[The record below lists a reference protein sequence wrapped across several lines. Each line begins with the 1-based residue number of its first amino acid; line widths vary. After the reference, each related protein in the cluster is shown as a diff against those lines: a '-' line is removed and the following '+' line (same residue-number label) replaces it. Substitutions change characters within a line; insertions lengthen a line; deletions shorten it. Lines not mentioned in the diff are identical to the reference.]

1 MEKFRISV
9 RSLVE
14 FLLHSGDID
23 GGKGGMAD
31 KEAMQLGSRIHRKI
45 QGSMGA
51 GYRPEV
57 SLKAEIVKETFT
69 LFVEGRADGILEQD
83 GRITVDEIKGVYRS
97 LDAMEK
103 PDLLHLAQAKCYAA
117 IYGSEQKLDVISVQ
131 MTYCNL
137 ETEEIRRFVQEF
149 SVKELKSWFDELTE
163 QYCKWCEMQV
173 KWKTCRQESIHACV
187 FPFPYREGQ
196 KQLAAAVYRTIAHR
210 KKLFIQAPTGVGK
223 TISTVFPTVKADQIG
238 GSEYSFAEM
247 DGMVFA
253 GEEGAIAMTRW
264 TEGKPFAVKTENIRL
279 WEPQRFDVGGIENQK
294 ENEKNENIAE
304 RATAE
309 RVNAEKVTAKKTEN
323 LAADNEEN
331 AAEEL
336 HATEMPMRNIFPKF
350 VWVDTWER
358 FKNTYPYFTLPE
370 DKNVECVRIELKD
383 LRELPRK
390 YWYLGNNSFLLHGF
404 FNYRYLVLGK
414 LEEDKWFIGVPG
426 IYQQQ
431 ERVMAAIFGFPEF
444 MTTDHIN
451 QFGYWYHTL
460 DE

>member
-1 MEKFRISV
+1 MAGIKRFITYIYAYENGTKGINAGFAKVEIRGNECRIEV
-9 RSLVE
+9 HLRGTPIRMGMDQVYLFKVE
-14 FLLHSGDID
+14 GGQMLAFPMGEMRMIKGSGD
-23 GGKGGMAD
+23 
-31 KEAMQLGSRIHRKI
+31 
-45 QGSMGA
+45 
-51 GYRPEV
+51 
-57 SLKAEIVKETFT
+57 
-69 LFVEGRADGILEQD
+69 
-83 GRITVDEIKGVYRS
+83 
-97 LDAMEK
+97 
-103 PDLLHLAQAKCYAA
+103 
-117 IYGSEQKLDVISVQ
+117 YG
-131 MTYCNL
+131 
-137 ETEEIRRFVQEF
+137 
-149 SVKELKSWFDELTE
+149 
-163 QYCKWCEMQV
+163 
-173 KWKTCRQESIHACV
+173 
-187 FPFPYREGQ
+187 
-196 KQLAAAVYRTIAHR
+196 TI
-210 KKLFIQAPTGVGK
+210 I
-223 TISTVFPTVKADQIG
+223 KADQIG

-294 ENEKNENIAE
+294 EDEKENEKN
-304 RATAE
+304 
-309 RVNAEKVTAKKTEN
+309 
-323 LAADNEEN
+323 
-331 AAEEL
+331 AEEL

>member
-1 MEKFRISV
+1 MAGIKRFITYIYAYENGTKGINAGFAKVEIRGNECRIEV
-9 RSLVE
+9 HLRGTPIRMGMDQVYLFKVE
-14 FLLHSGDID
+14 GGQMLAFPMGEMRMIKGSGD
-23 GGKGGMAD
+23 
-31 KEAMQLGSRIHRKI
+31 
-45 QGSMGA
+45 
-51 GYRPEV
+51 
-57 SLKAEIVKETFT
+57 
-69 LFVEGRADGILEQD
+69 
-83 GRITVDEIKGVYRS
+83 
-97 LDAMEK
+97 
-103 PDLLHLAQAKCYAA
+103 
-117 IYGSEQKLDVISVQ
+117 YG
-131 MTYCNL
+131 
-137 ETEEIRRFVQEF
+137 
-149 SVKELKSWFDELTE
+149 
-163 QYCKWCEMQV
+163 
-173 KWKTCRQESIHACV
+173 
-187 FPFPYREGQ
+187 
-196 KQLAAAVYRTIAHR
+196 TI
-210 KKLFIQAPTGVGK
+210 I
-223 TISTVFPTVKADQIG
+223 KADQIG

-294 ENEKNENIAE
+294 ENEKNENIEE

-323 LAADNEEN
+323 PADKNGEN
-331 AAEEL
+331 AVEEL

-414 LEEDKWFIGVPG
+414 LEIGRAHV
-426 IYQQQ
+426 
-431 ERVMAAIFGFPEF
+431 
-444 MTTDHIN
+444 
-451 QFGYWYHTL
+451 
-460 DE
+460 

>member
-1 MEKFRISV
+1 MAGIKRFITYIYAYENGTKGINTGFAKVEIRGNECRIEV
-9 RSLVE
+9 HLRGTPIRMGMDQVYLFKVE
-14 FLLHSGDID
+14 GGQMLAFPMGEMRMIKGSGD
-23 GGKGGMAD
+23 
-31 KEAMQLGSRIHRKI
+31 
-45 QGSMGA
+45 
-51 GYRPEV
+51 
-57 SLKAEIVKETFT
+57 
-69 LFVEGRADGILEQD
+69 
-83 GRITVDEIKGVYRS
+83 
-97 LDAMEK
+97 
-103 PDLLHLAQAKCYAA
+103 
-117 IYGSEQKLDVISVQ
+117 YG
-131 MTYCNL
+131 
-137 ETEEIRRFVQEF
+137 
-149 SVKELKSWFDELTE
+149 
-163 QYCKWCEMQV
+163 
-173 KWKTCRQESIHACV
+173 
-187 FPFPYREGQ
+187 
-196 KQLAAAVYRTIAHR
+196 TI
-210 KKLFIQAPTGVGK
+210 I
-223 TISTVFPTVKADQIG
+223 KADQIG

-264 TEGKPFAVKTENIRL
+264 TEGKPA
-279 WEPQRFDVGGIENQK
+279 D
-294 ENEKNENIAE
+294 KNG
-304 RATAE
+304 
-309 RVNAEKVTAKKTEN
+309 
-323 LAADNEEN
+323 EN

>member
-1 MEKFRISV
+1 MAGIKRFITYIYAYENGTKGINAGFAKVEIRGNECRIEV
-9 RSLVE
+9 HLRGTPIRMGMDQVYLFKVE
-14 FLLHSGDID
+14 GGQMLAFPMREMRMIKGSGD
-23 GGKGGMAD
+23 
-31 KEAMQLGSRIHRKI
+31 
-45 QGSMGA
+45 
-51 GYRPEV
+51 
-57 SLKAEIVKETFT
+57 
-69 LFVEGRADGILEQD
+69 
-83 GRITVDEIKGVYRS
+83 
-97 LDAMEK
+97 
-103 PDLLHLAQAKCYAA
+103 
-117 IYGSEQKLDVISVQ
+117 YG
-131 MTYCNL
+131 
-137 ETEEIRRFVQEF
+137 
-149 SVKELKSWFDELTE
+149 
-163 QYCKWCEMQV
+163 
-173 KWKTCRQESIHACV
+173 
-187 FPFPYREGQ
+187 
-196 KQLAAAVYRTIAHR
+196 TI
-210 KKLFIQAPTGVGK
+210 I
-223 TISTVFPTVKADQIG
+223 KADQIG

-264 TEGKPFAVKTENIRL
+264 TEGKPFAVKTENIKL
-279 WEPQRFDVGGIENQK
+279 WEPPRFDADEK
-294 ENEKNENIAE
+294 E
-304 RATAE
+304 
-309 RVNAEKVTAKKTEN
+309 
-323 LAADNEEN
+323 
-331 AAEEL
+331 AEEL

>member
-1 MEKFRISV
+1 MAGIKRFITYIYAYENGTKGINAGFAKVEIRGNECRIEV
-9 RSLVE
+9 HLRGTPIRMGMDQVYLFKVE
-14 FLLHSGDID
+14 GGQMLAFPMGEMRMIKGSGD
-23 GGKGGMAD
+23 
-31 KEAMQLGSRIHRKI
+31 
-45 QGSMGA
+45 
-51 GYRPEV
+51 
-57 SLKAEIVKETFT
+57 
-69 LFVEGRADGILEQD
+69 
-83 GRITVDEIKGVYRS
+83 
-97 LDAMEK
+97 
-103 PDLLHLAQAKCYAA
+103 
-117 IYGSEQKLDVISVQ
+117 YG
-131 MTYCNL
+131 
-137 ETEEIRRFVQEF
+137 
-149 SVKELKSWFDELTE
+149 
-163 QYCKWCEMQV
+163 
-173 KWKTCRQESIHACV
+173 
-187 FPFPYREGQ
+187 
-196 KQLAAAVYRTIAHR
+196 TI
-210 KKLFIQAPTGVGK
+210 I
-223 TISTVFPTVKADQIG
+223 KADQIG

-279 WEPQRFDVGGIENQK
+279 WEPQRFDVGGTENQKEDEK
-294 ENEKNENIAE
+294 ENEKN
-304 RATAE
+304 
-309 RVNAEKVTAKKTEN
+309 
-323 LAADNEEN
+323 
-331 AAEEL
+331 AEEL

-358 FKNTYPYFTLPE
+358 FKNMYPYFTLPE